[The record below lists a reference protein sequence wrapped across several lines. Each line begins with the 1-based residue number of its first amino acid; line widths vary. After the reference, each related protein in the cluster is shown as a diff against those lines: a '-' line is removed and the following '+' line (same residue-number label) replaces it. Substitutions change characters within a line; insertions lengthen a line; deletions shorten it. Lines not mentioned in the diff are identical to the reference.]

1 MELNTRAFTP
11 NARVYRA
18 SVNALGENA
27 RALLFAVDD
36 FPTK

>member
-1 MELNTRAFTP
+1 MELNTRAFTL
-11 NARVYRA
+11 NARAYRA